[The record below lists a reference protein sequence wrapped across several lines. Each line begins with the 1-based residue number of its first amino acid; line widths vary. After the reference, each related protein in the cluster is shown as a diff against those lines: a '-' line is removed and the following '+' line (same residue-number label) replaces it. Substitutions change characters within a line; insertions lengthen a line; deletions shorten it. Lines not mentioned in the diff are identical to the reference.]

1 MVYYIN
7 HAPAW
12 VILVLFAVVSI
23 AVMLVLHK
31 IFRAFL
37 DKFTPGYEADLA
49 LNIHNSIS
57 TLLALIVAFSLVQA
71 VATYKATEHIIRAE
85 AVRINNLDRLLV
97 RYGNPELETVR
108 KALREYAQSIV
119 KDEWVEMDSGHH
131 SAKTDA
137 LFKPV
142 SKGVIEIKPSNPR
155 EVAIYNEM
163 LKLSDSLA
171 DSRNDRLD
179 AAEFAIP
186 GIFWLLIG
194 TLLVLK
200 TVLSAYADR
209 SRSSDIV
216 LAAQMA
222 AFSSLLALTFS
233 FDEPLKGEAGI
244 KPTPIVEVI
253 EMISTRT
260 N

>member
-1 MVYYIN
+1 M
-7 HAPAW
+7 
-12 VILVLFAVVSI
+12 
-23 AVMLVLHK
+23 
-31 IFRAFL
+31 R
-37 DKFTPGYEADLA
+37 
-49 LNIHNSIS
+49 
-57 TLLALIVAFSLVQA
+57 Q
-71 VATYKATEHIIRAE
+71 E
-85 AVRINNLDRLLV
+85 AVRINNLDRLLI

-108 KALREYAQSIV
+108 VALRTYAQSIV
-119 KDEWVEMDSGHH
+119 TDEWPEMDAGHM
-131 SAKTDA
+131 SPKTDA

-142 SKGVIEIKPSNPR
+142 SKGVIEIKPANPR

-163 LKLSDSLA
+163 LKISDSLA

-186 GIFWLLIG
+186 SIFWLMIAA
-194 TLLVLK
+194 LLLLK

-216 LAAQMA
+216 LAVQMA

-244 KPTPIVEVI
+244 KPEPIIEVI
-253 EMISTRT
+253 QTITKRT
-260 N
+260 S

>member
-1 MVYYIN
+1 MMYYIN

-12 VILVLFAVVSI
+12 ALLLLFAVVSI
-23 AVMLVLHK
+23 SLMIVFHK
-31 IFRAFL
+31 IFRALL
-37 DKFTPGYEADLA
+37 DRYAPGYKADLA
-49 LNIHNSIS
+49 LNIHNSLS
-57 TLLALIVAFSLVQA
+57 TLLALIIAFSLVQA
-71 VATYKATEHIIRAE
+71 VATYKATEHIVRQE
-85 AVRINNLDRLLV
+85 AVRINNLDRLLI

-108 KALREYAQSIV
+108 VALRTYAQSIV
-119 KDEWVEMDSGHH
+119 TDEWPEMDSGHM
-131 SAKTDA
+131 SPKTDA

-142 SKGVIEIKPSNPR
+142 SKGVIEIKPANPR

-163 LKLSDSLA
+163 LKISDSLA

-186 GIFWLLIG
+186 GIFWLLIAA
-194 TLLVLK
+194 LLLLK

-216 LAAQMA
+216 LAVQMA

-233 FDEPLKGEAGI
+233 FDEPLKGEAAI
-244 KPTPIVEVI
+244 KPEPIIEVI
-253 EMISTRT
+253 QTITKRT
-260 N
+260 S